1 MSENK
6 SPVERLRLALA
17 NREEEKQREAQQCE
31 SEALQAAELAE
42 LYKQL
47 ETLPRQERRRIL
59 VQAGIKLT
67 TEAPPPITPLRGGRM
82 FASANTEITRD
93 DLSAPGGRSG
103 MPLEMKKIIWP
114 AKKIAIP
121 VSDLHCL
128 LADAVTRNPPPH
140 PDEDDEEW
148 AIYELELGLNLVRYE
163 SSINAAITRGELPIR
178 DPITGERLPSY
189 VNAQHAVVSMK
200 DLEEYLKRSGSFVEL
215 SIEPESVSAESR
227 PTPLSMTARIWCGD
241 EEKAPPDWTDE
252 EIEAARAEVEAI
264 QVAERRGKA
273 ETQDWVV
280 KRPKRFSPYSAP
292 LYKLLY
298 NEWQKGRLR
307 RPTPRDVLDEWS
319 TSKPAEIFEVMQ
331 DGLKYYASN
340 GDVKTVDLAA
350 LREAIA
356 RMTERHV

>member
-17 NREEEKQREAQQCE
+17 NREEEKKLEAQQRE

-47 ETLPRQERRRIL
+47 ETLPQQERRRIL

-93 DLSAPGGRSG
+93 DLSAPEGRGG

-114 AKKIAIP
+114 AQKIAIP

-148 AIYELELGLNLVRYE
+148 ATYEQELGLNLVRYE
-163 SSINAAITRGELPIR
+163 STIDAAITRGELPIR
-178 DPITGERLPSY
+178 DPITGERLPSH

-200 DLEEYLKRSGSFVEL
+200 DLQEYLKRSGSFVEL
-215 SIEPESVSAESR
+215 SIEPESVSAESH
-227 PTPLSMTARIWCGD
+227 PTSSSMTAQMWCGD

-252 EIEAARAEVEAI
+252 EVEAARVEVEAI
-264 QVAERRGKA
+264 QAAEARSQAHEQEAERERMQRNWWGVSSSYIVSVMLQHQCATAKDLFNRLHQLAGDDSPFARGQA
-273 ETQDWVV
+273 ANRGSLFV
-280 KRPKRFSPYSAP
+280 KDLAQNLS
-292 LYKLLY
+292 L
-298 NEWQKGRLR
+298 
-307 RPTPRDVLDEWS
+307 
-319 TSKPAEIFEVMQ
+319 
-331 DGLKYYASN
+331 
-340 GDVKTVDLAA
+340 KTVQNNWGKIKAA
-350 LREAIA
+350 AFG
-356 RMTERHV
+356 